1 MLHTQV
7 RFDDDFSPKLIALLD
22 GTRPASALA
31 PLLNGTTPTL
41 IATALQ
47 SFYRVGLMIA

>member
-1 MLHTQV
+1 MLRLTCW
-7 RFDDDFSPKLIALLD
+7 FLALALALLD
-22 GTRPASALA
+22 GTRPVSALA
-31 PLLNGTTPTL
+31 PLIKGAQPEL